1 MKGFKNTPSGGSG
14 QPSIRVTI
22 QQPKE
27 NNPYLG
33 GGGNGGQG
41 RKRNPSGDDLTGL
54 WFLGALFGA
63 AWLLTKFKGSGQI
76 GNLQRAGAGIRGTN
90 LMGKAVSIGDIAR
103 FKITDDNADTVRNVI
118 QSYLTVARS
127 DPWLRAS
134 AERLLAEY
142 NLGPESDAGSK
153 VKAFQDLVNNRMAV
167 IPDPEGF
174 ERIISP
180 DELLNR
186 WLDAREK
193 GEDASKIGDDCDSKA
208 LLLASLLIITGVPA
222 HVMLFDVNGDGIYD
236 HAAVIA
242 NVSGQAVYL
251 ETVVPGMQPGDRPE
265 ILGKKSLVI

>member
-1 MKGFKNTPSGGSG
+1 
-14 QPSIRVTI
+14 
-22 QQPKE
+22 
-27 NNPYLG
+27 
-33 GGGNGGQG
+33 
-41 RKRNPSGDDLTGL
+41 
-54 WFLGALFGA
+54 
-63 AWLLTKFKGSGQI
+63 
-76 GNLQRAGAGIRGTN
+76 
-90 LMGKAVSIGDIAR
+90 MGKAVSIGDIAR

-153 VKAFQDLVNNRMAV
+153 VKAFEPLVNNRMAV

-242 NVSGQAVYL
+242 NVR
-251 ETVVPGMQPGDRPE
+251 DR
-265 ILGKKSLVI
+265 K